1 MVGPGVSPATCRH
14 EMRGPGQTAE
24 RKQGKEA
31 GATERGVTQPAVWV
45 CTLPGL
51 KGGGEPLTCRL
62 EERWEENQRAETRNL
77 WGDLARGQW
86 GRRALRAGGS
96 TDIREGG
103 QGGCFSPEC
112 KPVSS
117 DMDHKG

>member
-1 MVGPGVSPATCRH
+1 MGLYSPRIK
-14 EMRGPGQTAE
+14 RGWGTSH
-24 RKQGKEA
+24 
-31 GATERGVTQPAVWV
+31 
-45 CTLPGL
+45 
-51 KGGGEPLTCRL
+51 CRL
-62 EERWEENQRAETRNL
+62 EERWEENQREETRNL

-86 GRRALRAGGS
+86 GGRALRAGGS

-117 DMDHKG
+117 DLDHKG